1 MDKAIKKYF
10 PIFMLPTMVA
20 FTIGFVLPFLL
31 GIYLSL
37 CEFTTVTDARFVGF
51 KNFAKVFSDETFMHS
66 LWFTVLFSIFSY
78 PGPGMEAGNRSI
90 STSPVK

>member
-51 KNFAKVFSDETFMHS
+51 KN
-66 LWFTVLFSIFSY
+66 
-78 PGPGMEAGNRSI
+78 
-90 STSPVK
+90 